1 MSPVRVFVVAASPVV
16 RAGLRSILADVEE
29 IEVCGESSDPGSAGS
44 GVEALVVA
52 DEDLLPDVAASA
64 EEVGASVVL
73 IADDERAVSRLRS
86 LGLLAWSVVTPDASS
101 EELAA
106 AVIAAARGLVAMSGE
121 MAGRLLGEPVV
132 EEAPGESLTARESEV
147 LGLLAEG
154 LSNKM
159 ISRRLGISEHTVKFH
174 VSSIYAKLGAGNR
187 AEAVSRGARRGIIS
201 L

>member
-29 IEVCGESSDPGSAGS
+29 IEVCGESADPGSAGS